1 MKKKFLLLFLFLV
14 SCSSEAVPTG
24 LVVYENDDFNMNV
37 PENWIVYG
45 QDSNLIPKPRVG
57 EVALAISS
65 TEVQNG
71 FSNNLLVLKEAL
83 RTELDSQKFTTFNH
97 LWATDEYDF
106 YQSREEKQ
114 ITFIDEEVS
123 QLFIFEAR
131 YNNITPNLTFL
142 QTGRVCKG
150 NVGFFLTIAL
160 PANITDVAKYEEIL
174 KTFACK

>member
-97 LWATDEYDF
+97 L
-106 YQSREEKQ
+106 
-114 ITFIDEEVS
+114 
-123 QLFIFEAR
+123 
-131 YNNITPNLTFL
+131 
-142 QTGRVCKG
+142 
-150 NVGFFLTIAL
+150 
-160 PANITDVAKYEEIL
+160 
-174 KTFACK
+174 